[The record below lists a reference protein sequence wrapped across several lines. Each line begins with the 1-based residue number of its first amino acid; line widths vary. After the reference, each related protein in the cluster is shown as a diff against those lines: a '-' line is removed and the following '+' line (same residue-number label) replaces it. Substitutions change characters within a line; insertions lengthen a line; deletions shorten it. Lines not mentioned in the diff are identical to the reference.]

1 VRFPTEETLQARV
14 DLTNKKYRALVDHV
28 IRSAQSDRGQV
39 KLSDEVFVPDEVF
52 GVRSTNQLLHDMK
65 IGAADEL
72 YVSVHLLRTPLKSR
86 SPLV

>member
-1 VRFPTEETLQARV
+1 M

-39 KLSDEVFVPDEVF
+39 KLSDEVFVPDKVF

-65 IGAADEL
+65 IDAANEL
-72 YVSVHLLRTPLKSR
+72 RWTRDSRHNLRRPKR
-86 SPLV
+86 QRIK